1 MRLTC
6 SVRDVFPADHFRIV
20 WMDGEREL
28 ASESGPFSSR
38 LQNLTLVLSYRV
50 EAKDDD
56 KVIACDVL
64 LDMDGVPAAQARRA
78 SLTTLSLH
86 CKSIWI
92 SSTFSP
98 LMQYATNRATGTR
111 LKQCFLIVNLRNYFK
126 GFSKHSFFRS
136 SQRDKDYREPAGR
149 FEGRRI
155 CEHFMS
161 LRQRPGGPCGAEE
174 GDGRYGNRAEGQ

>member
-1 MRLTC
+1 MTFAASWSFSISRAYQFSAWDVTFLLLSAFPASPVVESPGPSLEGETVRLTC

-38 LQNLTLVLSYRV
+38 PQNLTSVLSYRV
-50 EAKDDD
+50 EAKDDN
-56 KVIACDVL
+56 KVIACDIL

-86 CKSIWI
+86 CMSIWFY
-92 SSTFSP
+92 STFSP

-126 GFSKHSFFRS
+126 GFSKH
-136 SQRDKDYREPAGR
+136 
-149 FEGRRI
+149 
-155 CEHFMS
+155 
-161 LRQRPGGPCGAEE
+161 
-174 GDGRYGNRAEGQ
+174 